1 MSEFE
6 ELISKLL
13 EKVPELSRSV
23 IEERINEKKEKVGA
37 GYLTDQGAIF
47 LVAADL
53 GVSLEQTQNSEVAIK
68 DLYIGAKEV
77 TLESRV
83 LNISPT
89 KQFTK
94 KDGSSF
100 SLRTITVYDNNS
112 TASVKLWDE
121 KANLPGLEELKP
133 GDLIKIIKAYVKSDL
148 TGAPT
153 INIGSGAT
161 IETSESES
169 DIVSIDSKI
178 SDVSE
183 IKDEQKD
190 LIVVGTLGS
199 AMSLLEFT
207 NSKGQPSKA
216 LKFRLRGENKNLV
229 NVVLWG
235 KDESILPK
243 VITQDAKVKLFGV
256 RTKTGMQGLEIH
268 GNDATI
274 INVEGDAEIQP
285 TIVRLLAI
293 EKDQA
298 GNTTGLAIDKSKKL
312 VRITDVTNTIGS
324 FVKDDILECM
334 PSKIFGNTMQID
346 QDSFV
351 RKIDDKTVPTIAEI
365 RTKITKVSEGN
376 DYSVEAIVLKA
387 PERKDIQTKNGDN
400 IQLSEMFVEDDSGQV
415 WIKGWRQQADLMDSF
430 TLGDIITIL
439 GVNARPG
446 LEGKLDLV
454 LTPYSKIIKKKLI
467 FPKSSCQEYRFFLR

>member
-53 GVSLEQTQNSEVAIK
+53 GITLEQTQNPEVAIK

-153 INIGSGAT
+153 INIGSGAS
-161 IETSESES
+161 IETSQSES

-178 SDVSE
+178 TDASE
-183 IKDEQKD
+183 IKDDQRD
-190 LIVVGTLGS
+190 LIVSGTLGS

-207 NSKGQPSKA
+207 NSKGQASKA

-243 VITQDAKVKLFGV
+243 VIGQDAKVKLFGV

-274 INVEGDAEIQP
+274 IDVEGDTEIQP

-293 EKDQA
+293 EKNQS

-312 VRITDVTNTIGS
+312 VRITDVADTIGS
-324 FVKDDILECM
+324 FSKDDILECM
-334 PSKIFGNTMQID
+334 PSKIFGNTIQID

-351 RKIDDKTVPTIAEI
+351 RKIDDEAVPTVADI
-365 RTKITKVSEGN
+365 RTKITEVSEGN

-387 PERKDIQTKNGDN
+387 PERKDIQTKSGDN

-415 WIKGWRQQADLMDSF
+415 WIKGWRQQADLMDNF

-454 LTPYSKIIKKKLI
+454 LTPYSKIIKKN
-467 FPKSSCQEYRFFLR
+467 

>member
-53 GVSLEQTQNSEVAIK
+53 GVSLEQTQNAEVAIK

-153 INIGSGAT
+153 INIGSGAS
-161 IETSESES
+161 IETSQSES

-178 SDVSE
+178 TDVSE
-183 IKDEQKD
+183 IKDDQRD
-190 LIVVGTLGS
+190 LIVSGTLGS

-216 LKFRLRGENKNLV
+216 LKFRLKGENKNLV

-243 VITQDAKVKLFGV
+243 VIGQDAKVKLFGV

-274 INVEGDAEIQP
+274 INVEGDTEIQP

-298 GNTTGLAIDKSKKL
+298 GNTTGLALDKSRKL
-312 VRITDVTNTIGS
+312 VRITDVANTIGS
-324 FVKDDILECM
+324 FAKDDILECM
-334 PSKIFGNTMQID
+334 PSKIFGNTIQID

-351 RKIDDKTVPTIAEI
+351 RKIDDETVPTVAEI
-365 RTKITKVSEGN
+365 RTKITEVSEGN

-387 PERKDIQTKNGDN
+387 PERKDIQTKSGEN

-415 WIKGWRQQADLMDSF
+415 WIKGWRQQADLMDSY

-454 LTPYSKIIKKKLI
+454 LTPYSKIIKKN
-467 FPKSSCQEYRFFLR
+467 

>member
-53 GVSLEQTQNSEVAIK
+53 GVSLEQTQNAEVAIK

-153 INIGSGAT
+153 INIGSGAS
-161 IETSESES
+161 IETSQSES

-178 SDVSE
+178 TDVSE
-183 IKDEQKD
+183 IKDDQRD
-190 LIVVGTLGS
+190 LIVSGTLGS

-216 LKFRLRGENKNLV
+216 LKFRLKGENKNLV

-243 VITQDAKVKLFGV
+243 VIGQDAKVKLFGV

-274 INVEGDAEIQP
+274 INVEGDTEIQP

-298 GNTTGLAIDKSKKL
+298 GNTTGLAIDKSRKL
-312 VRITDVTNTIGS
+312 VRITDVANTIGT
-324 FVKDDILECM
+324 FAKDDILECM
-334 PSKIFGNTMQID
+334 PSKIFGNTIQID

-351 RKIDDKTVPTIAEI
+351 RKIDDETVPTVAEI
-365 RTKITKVSEGN
+365 RTKITEVSEGN

-387 PERKDIQTKNGDN
+387 PERKDIQTKSGEN

-415 WIKGWRQQADLMDSF
+415 WIKGWRQQADLMDSY

-454 LTPYSKIIKKKLI
+454 LTPYSKIIKKN
-467 FPKSSCQEYRFFLR
+467 

>member
-13 EKVPELSRSV
+13 ERVPELSRSV

-53 GVSLEQTQNSEVAIK
+53 GVTLEQSQKAEVAIK

-121 KANLPGLEELKP
+121 KANLPGIEELKP

-153 INIGSGAT
+153 INIGSGAS
-161 IETSESES
+161 IETSQAES
-169 DIVSIDSKI
+169 DIASIDSKI
-178 SDVSE
+178 IDISDTKEDQRDIIVS
-183 IKDEQKD
+183 
-190 LIVVGTLGS
+190 GTLGS

-216 LKFRLRGENKNLV
+216 LKFRLKGKNKNLI

-235 KDESILPK
+235 KDESILPR

-274 INVEGDAEIQP
+274 IDVEGDTEIQP
-285 TIVRLLAI
+285 VIVRLLAI
-293 EKDQA
+293 EKGQS
-298 GNTTGLAIDKSKKL
+298 GNTTGLAIDKSKQL
-312 VRITDVTNTIGS
+312 VRITDVANTIGS

-346 QDSFV
+346 QNSFV
-351 RKIDDKTVPTIAEI
+351 RKIDDKHVPTVAEI
-365 RTKITKVSEGN
+365 RTKIIEVSEGN

-387 PERKDIQTKNGDN
+387 PERKDIQTKKGDN

-415 WIKGWRQQADLMDSF
+415 WIKGWRQQADLMDNF

-454 LTPYSKIIKKKLI
+454 LTPYSKIIKKN
-467 FPKSSCQEYRFFLR
+467 

>member
-53 GVSLEQTQNSEVAIK
+53 GVSLEQTQNSEVSIK

-161 IETSESES
+161 IETSKSES

-183 IKDEQKD
+183 IKDDERD
-190 LIVVGTLGS
+190 LIV
-199 AMSLLEFT
+199 
-207 NSKGQPSKA
+207 
-216 LKFRLRGENKNLV
+216 
-229 NVVLWG
+229 
-235 KDESILPK
+235 
-243 VITQDAKVKLFGV
+243 
-256 RTKTGMQGLEIH
+256 
-268 GNDATI
+268 
-274 INVEGDAEIQP
+274 
-285 TIVRLLAI
+285 
-293 EKDQA
+293 A
-298 GNTTGLAIDKSKKL
+298 GN
-312 VRITDVTNTIGS
+312 
-324 FVKDDILECM
+324 
-334 PSKIFGNTMQID
+334 
-346 QDSFV
+346 
-351 RKIDDKTVPTIAEI
+351 I
-365 RTKITKVSEGN
+365 R
-376 DYSVEAIVLKA
+376 
-387 PERKDIQTKNGDN
+387 
-400 IQLSEMFVEDDSGQV
+400 
-415 WIKGWRQQADLMDSF
+415 
-430 TLGDIITIL
+430 
-439 GVNARPG
+439 
-446 LEGKLDLV
+446 
-454 LTPYSKIIKKKLI
+454 
-467 FPKSSCQEYRFFLR
+467 

>member
-1 MSEFE
+1 LSEFE

-53 GVSLEQTQNSEVAIK
+53 GVTLEQSQKAEVAIK

-121 KANLPGLEELKP
+121 KANLPGIEELKP

-153 INIGSGAT
+153 INIGSGAS
-161 IETSESES
+161 IETSQSES
-169 DIVSIDSKI
+169 NIASIDSKI
-178 SDVSE
+178 IDISDTKEDQRDIIVS
-183 IKDEQKD
+183 
-190 LIVVGTLGS
+190 GTLGS

-216 LKFRLRGENKNLV
+216 LKFRLKGKNKNLI

-274 INVEGDAEIQP
+274 IDVEGDTEIQP
-285 TIVRLLAI
+285 VIVRLLAI
-293 EKDQA
+293 EKDQS

-312 VRITDVTNTIGS
+312 VRITDVANTIGS

-346 QDSFV
+346 QNSFV
-351 RKIDDKTVPTIAEI
+351 RKIDDKHVPTVAEI
-365 RTKITKVSEGN
+365 RTKIIEVSEGN

-387 PERKDIQTKNGDN
+387 PERKDIQTKKGDN

-415 WIKGWRQQADLMDSF
+415 WIKGWRQQADLMDNF

-454 LTPYSKIIKKKLI
+454 LTPYSKIIKKN
-467 FPKSSCQEYRFFLR
+467 

>member
-53 GVSLEQTQNSEVAIK
+53 GVSLEQTQNAEVAIK

-153 INIGSGAT
+153 INIGSGAS
-161 IETSESES
+161 IETSQSES

-178 SDVSE
+178 TDVSE
-183 IKDEQKD
+183 IKDDQRD
-190 LIVVGTLGS
+190 LIVSGTLGS

-216 LKFRLRGENKNLV
+216 LKFRLKGENKNLV

-243 VITQDAKVKLFGV
+243 VIGQDAKVKLFGV

-274 INVEGDAEIQP
+274 INVEGDTEIQP

-312 VRITDVTNTIGS
+312 VRITDVANTIGS
-324 FVKDDILECM
+324 FAKDDILECM
-334 PSKIFGNTMQID
+334 PSKIFGNTIQID

-351 RKIDDKTVPTIAEI
+351 RKIDDETVPTVAEI
-365 RTKITKVSEGN
+365 RTKITEVSEGN
-376 DYSVEAIVLKA
+376 DYSVEANVLKA
-387 PERKDIQTKNGDN
+387 PERKDIQTKSGEN

-415 WIKGWRQQADLMDSF
+415 WIKGWRQQADLMDSY

-454 LTPYSKIIKKKLI
+454 LTPYSKIIKKN
-467 FPKSSCQEYRFFLR
+467 

>member
-23 IEERINEKKEKVGA
+23 IEDRINEKKEKVGA

-53 GVSLEQTQNSEVAIK
+53 GVTLEQSQNPEIAIK

-77 TLESRV
+77 SLESRV

-121 KANLPGLEELKP
+121 KANLPGLDELKP

-153 INIGSGAT
+153 INIGSGAS

-178 SDVSE
+178 TDVSE
-183 IKDEQKD
+183 VKEDQRD
-190 LIVVGTLGS
+190 LIVAGTLGS
-199 AMSLLEFT
+199 VMSLLEFT

-216 LKFRLRGENKNLV
+216 LKFRLRGENKNLI

-243 VITQDAKVKLFGV
+243 VISQDAKIRLFGV
-256 RTKTGMQGLEIH
+256 RTKNGMQGLEIH
-268 GNDATI
+268 GNDATLVD
-274 INVEGDAEIQP
+274 VEGDTEIQP
-285 TIVRLLAI
+285 VIVRLLAV
-293 EKDQA
+293 EKEQS
-298 GNTTGLAIDKSKKL
+298 GKTTGLAIDKSKKI
-312 VRITDVTNTIGS
+312 VRITDVGNTIGD
-324 FVKDDILECM
+324 FTKDDILECM

-351 RKIDDKTVPTIAEI
+351 RKIEDDSIPTISEI
-365 RTKITKVSEGN
+365 RTKITDVTEGN

-387 PERKDIQTKNGDN
+387 PERKEIQTKNGDN
-400 IQLSEMFVEDDSGQV
+400 VQLSEMFVEDDSGQV

-454 LTPYSKIIKKKLI
+454 LTSYSKIIKKN
-467 FPKSSCQEYRFFLR
+467 

>member
-161 IETSESES
+161 IETSKSES

-178 SDVSE
+178 NDVSE
-183 IKDEQKD
+183 IKDDQRD
-190 LIVVGTLGS
+190 LIVAGTLGS

-274 INVEGDAEIQP
+274 IDVEGDAEIQP
-285 TIVRLLAI
+285 TVVRLLAV

-312 VRITDVTNTIGS
+312 VRITDVANTIGS

-365 RTKITKVSEGN
+365 RTKITEVSEGN

-454 LTPYSKIIKKKLI
+454 LTPYSKIIKKN
-467 FPKSSCQEYRFFLR
+467 

>member
-53 GVSLEQTQNSEVAIK
+53 GVTLEQSQKAEVAIK

-121 KANLPGLEELKP
+121 KANLPGIEELKP

-153 INIGSGAT
+153 INIGSGAS
-161 IETSESES
+161 IETSQSVS

-183 IKDEQKD
+183 VREDQRD
-190 LIVVGTLGS
+190 LIISGTLGS

-216 LKFRLRGENKNLV
+216 LKFRLKGKNKNLI

-274 INVEGDAEIQP
+274 IDVEGDAEIQP
-285 TIVRLLAI
+285 VIVRLLAT
-293 EKDQA
+293 EKDQS
-298 GNTTGLAIDKSKKL
+298 GNTTCLAIDKSKKL
-312 VRITDVTNTIGS
+312 VRIIDVTNTIGS

-346 QDSFV
+346 QNSFV
-351 RKIDDKTVPTIAEI
+351 RKIEDKNVPTVAEI
-365 RTKITKVSEGN
+365 RTKIIEVSEGN

-387 PERKDIQTKNGDN
+387 PERKDIQTKKGDN

-415 WIKGWRQQADLMDSF
+415 WIKGWRQQADLMDNF

-454 LTPYSKIIKKKLI
+454 LTPYSKIIKKN
-467 FPKSSCQEYRFFLR
+467 

>member
-1 MSEFE
+1 LSEFE
-6 ELISKLL
+6 ELIAKLL

-53 GVSLEQTQNSEVAIK
+53 GVTLEQTQNPEVAIK

-161 IETSESES
+161 IETSQSES

-178 SDVSE
+178 TDVSE
-183 IKDEQKD
+183 IKDDQRD
-190 LIVVGTLGS
+190 LIVSGTLGS

-243 VITQDAKVKLFGV
+243 VIGQDAKVKLFGV

-274 INVEGDAEIQP
+274 IDVEGDTEIQP
-285 TIVRLLAI
+285 TIVRLLSI
-293 EKDQA
+293 EKDQSD
-298 GNTTGLAIDKSKKL
+298 NTTGLAIDKSKRL
-312 VRITDVTNTIGS
+312 VRITDVADTIGS
-324 FVKDDILECM
+324 FSKDDVLECM
-334 PSKIFGNTMQID
+334 PSKIFGNTIQID

-351 RKIDDKTVPTIAEI
+351 RKIDDEAVPTVADI
-365 RTKITKVSEGN
+365 RTKITEVSEGN

-387 PERKDIQTKNGDN
+387 PERKDIQTKKGDN

-415 WIKGWRQQADLMDSF
+415 WIKGWRQQADLMDNFS
-430 TLGDIITIL
+430 LGDIITVL

-454 LTPYSKIIKKKLI
+454 LTPYSKIIKKN
-467 FPKSSCQEYRFFLR
+467 

>member
-53 GVSLEQTQNSEVAIK
+53 GVSLEQTQNAEVAIK

-153 INIGSGAT
+153 INIGSGAS
-161 IETSESES
+161 IETSQSES

-178 SDVSE
+178 TDVSE
-183 IKDEQKD
+183 IKDDQRD
-190 LIVVGTLGS
+190 LIVSGTLGS

-216 LKFRLRGENKNLV
+216 LKFRLKGENKNLV

-243 VITQDAKVKLFGV
+243 VIGQDAKVKLFGV

-274 INVEGDAEIQP
+274 INVEGDTEIQP

-312 VRITDVTNTIGS
+312 VRITAAANTIAS
-324 FVKDDILECM
+324 FAKDDILECM
-334 PSKIFGNTMQID
+334 PSKIFGNTIQID

-351 RKIDDKTVPTIAEI
+351 RKIDDETVPTVAEI
-365 RTKITKVSEGN
+365 RTKITEVSEGN

-387 PERKDIQTKNGDN
+387 PERKDIQTKSGEN

-415 WIKGWRQQADLMDSF
+415 WIKGWRQQADLMDSY

-454 LTPYSKIIKKKLI
+454 LTPYSKIIKKN
-467 FPKSSCQEYRFFLR
+467 

>member
-153 INIGSGAT
+153 INIGSGST

-183 IKDEQKD
+183 IKNDQRD
-190 LIVVGTLGS
+190 LIIAGTLGS

-207 NSKGQPSKA
+207 NSKGKPSKA
-216 LKFRLRGENKNLV
+216 LKFRLRGANKNLV

-243 VITQDAKVKLFGV
+243 VINQDAKVKLFGV

-274 INVEGDAEIQP
+274 IDVEGNAEIQP

-293 EKDQA
+293 EKDQS
-298 GNTTGLAIDKSKKL
+298 GNTIGLAIDKSKKL
-312 VRITDVTNTIGS
+312 VRITDVENTIGS

-346 QDSFV
+346 QNSFV
-351 RKIDDKTVPTIAEI
+351 RKIDDKHVPTVAEI
-365 RTKITKVSEGN
+365 RTKIIEVSEGN

-387 PERKDIQTKNGDN
+387 PERKDIQTKKGDN

-415 WIKGWRQQADLMDSF
+415 WIKGWRQQADLMDNF

-454 LTPYSKIIKKKLI
+454 LTSYSKIIKKN
-467 FPKSSCQEYRFFLR
+467 

>member
-53 GVSLEQTQNSEVAIK
+53 GVSLEQTQNAEVAIK

-153 INIGSGAT
+153 INIGSGAS
-161 IETSESES
+161 IETSQSES

-178 SDVSE
+178 TDVSE
-183 IKDEQKD
+183 IKDDQRD
-190 LIVVGTLGS
+190 LIVSGTLGS

-216 LKFRLRGENKNLV
+216 LKFRLKGENKNLV

-243 VITQDAKVKLFGV
+243 VIGQDAKVKLFGV

-274 INVEGDAEIQP
+274 INVEGDTEIQP
-285 TIVRLLAI
+285 TIVRLLVI

-298 GNTTGLAIDKSKKL
+298 GNTTGLAIDKSRKL
-312 VRITDVTNTIGS
+312 VRITDAANTIGS
-324 FVKDDILECM
+324 FAKDDILECM
-334 PSKIFGNTMQID
+334 PSKIFGNTIQID

-351 RKIDDKTVPTIAEI
+351 RKIDDETVPTVAEI
-365 RTKITKVSEGN
+365 RTKITEVSEGN

-387 PERKDIQTKNGDN
+387 PERKDIQTKSGEN

-415 WIKGWRQQADLMDSF
+415 WIKGWRQQADLMDSY

-454 LTPYSKIIKKKLI
+454 LTPYSKIIKKN
-467 FPKSSCQEYRFFLR
+467 

>member
-53 GVSLEQTQNSEVAIK
+53 GVSLEQTQNAEVAIK

-153 INIGSGAT
+153 INIGSGAS
-161 IETSESES
+161 IETSQSES

-178 SDVSE
+178 TDVSE
-183 IKDEQKD
+183 IKDDQRD
-190 LIVVGTLGS
+190 LIVSGTLGS

-216 LKFRLRGENKNLV
+216 LKFRLKGENKNLV

-243 VITQDAKVKLFGV
+243 VIGQDAKVKLFGV

-274 INVEGDAEIQP
+274 INVEGDTEIQP

-312 VRITDVTNTIGS
+312 VRITDAANTIGS
-324 FVKDDILECM
+324 FAKDDILECM
-334 PSKIFGNTMQID
+334 PSKIFGNTIQID

-351 RKIDDKTVPTIAEI
+351 RKIDDETVPTVAEI
-365 RTKITKVSEGN
+365 RTKITEVSEGN

-387 PERKDIQTKNGDN
+387 PERKDIQTKSGEN

-415 WIKGWRQQADLMDSF
+415 WIKGWRQQADLMDSY

-454 LTPYSKIIKKKLI
+454 LTPYSKII
-467 FPKSSCQEYRFFLR
+467 

>member
-53 GVSLEQTQNSEVAIK
+53 GVSLEQTQNTEVAIK

-153 INIGSGAT
+153 INIGSGAS
-161 IETSESES
+161 IETSQSES

-178 SDVSE
+178 TDVSE
-183 IKDEQKD
+183 IKDDQRD
-190 LIVVGTLGS
+190 LIVSGTLGS

-216 LKFRLRGENKNLV
+216 LKFRLKGENKNLV

-243 VITQDAKVKLFGV
+243 VIGQDAKVKLFGV

-274 INVEGDAEIQP
+274 INVEGDTEIQP

-298 GNTTGLAIDKSKKL
+298 GNTTGLAIDKSRKL
-312 VRITDVTNTIGS
+312 VRITDAANTIGS
-324 FVKDDILECM
+324 FAKDDILECM
-334 PSKIFGNTMQID
+334 PSKIFGNTIQID

-351 RKIDDKTVPTIAEI
+351 RKIDDETVPTVAEI
-365 RTKITKVSEGN
+365 RTKITEVSEGN

-387 PERKDIQTKNGDN
+387 PERKDIQTKSGEN

-415 WIKGWRQQADLMDSF
+415 WIKGWRQQADLMDSY

-454 LTPYSKIIKKKLI
+454 LTPYSKIIKKN
-467 FPKSSCQEYRFFLR
+467 

>member
-53 GVSLEQTQNSEVAIK
+53 GVSLEQTQNAEVAIK

-153 INIGSGAT
+153 INIGSGAS
-161 IETSESES
+161 IETSQSES

-178 SDVSE
+178 TDVSE
-183 IKDEQKD
+183 IKDDQRD
-190 LIVVGTLGS
+190 LIVSGTLGS

-216 LKFRLRGENKNLV
+216 LKFRLKGENKNLV

-243 VITQDAKVKLFGV
+243 VIGQDAKVKLFGV

-274 INVEGDAEIQP
+274 INVEGDTEIQP

-312 VRITDVTNTIGS
+312 VRITDVANAIGI
-324 FVKDDILECM
+324 FAKDDILECM
-334 PSKIFGNTMQID
+334 PSKIFGNTIQID

-351 RKIDDKTVPTIAEI
+351 RKIDDETVPTVAEI
-365 RTKITKVSEGN
+365 RTKITEVSEGN

-387 PERKDIQTKNGDN
+387 PERKDIQTKSGEN

-415 WIKGWRQQADLMDSF
+415 WIKGWRQQADLMDSY

-454 LTPYSKIIKKKLI
+454 LTPYSKIIKKN
-467 FPKSSCQEYRFFLR
+467 

>member
-6 ELISKLL
+6 ELLSKLL

-23 IEERINEKKEKVGA
+23 IEDRINEKKDKVGA
-37 GYLTDQGAIF
+37 GYLTDQGALF

-53 GVSLEQTQNSEVAIK
+53 GVSLEETQKVEVELK
-68 DLYIGAKEV
+68 DLYVGAKEV

-83 LNISPT
+83 LSMSPT

-100 SLRTITVYDNNS
+100 SLRTITVYDNDS

-121 KANLPGLEELKP
+121 KANLPGIDQLKP

-153 INIGSGAT
+153 INIGSGAS

-169 DIVSIDSKI
+169 SIVSIDSKI
-178 SDVSE
+178 NDVSE
-183 IKDEQKD
+183 IKEDQKD
-190 LIVVGTLGS
+190 LIVSGKLGS
-199 AMSLLEFT
+199 TMNVMEFT
-207 NSKGQPSKA
+207 NSRGQPSKA
-216 LKFRLRGENKNLV
+216 LKFRLQGNNNNLV

-243 VITQDAKVKLFGV
+243 MISQDAKVKLFGI
-256 RTKTGMQGLEIH
+256 RTKLGMQGLEIH

-274 INVEGDAEIQP
+274 IDVEGDTEIKP
-285 TIVRLLAI
+285 SIVRLLSV
-293 EKDQA
+293 EKN
-298 GNTTGLAIDKSKKL
+298 NTGKNIGLAIDKEKKL
-312 VRITDVTNTIGS
+312 VRITDVANTIS
-324 FVKDDILECM
+324 KFVKDDILECM
-334 PSKIFGNTMQID
+334 PSKVFGNTIQID

-351 RKIDDKTVPTIAEI
+351 RKIDDESVPTTSDI
-365 RTKITKVSEGN
+365 RTKISNIKEGN
-376 DYSVEAIVLKA
+376 DLSIEAIILKEA
-387 PERKDIQTKNGDN
+387 ERKDIQTKNGEN

-415 WIKGWRQQADLMDSF
+415 WIKGWRQQADLMDNL
-430 TLGDIITIL
+430 TLGEIITII

-454 LTPYSKIIKKKLI
+454 LTSYSKIIKKN
-467 FPKSSCQEYRFFLR
+467 

>member
-153 INIGSGAT
+153 INIGSGST

-183 IKDEQKD
+183 IKDDQRD
-190 LIVVGTLGS
+190 LIIAGTLGS

-207 NSKGQPSKA
+207 NSKGKPSKA
-216 LKFRLRGENKNLV
+216 LKFRLRGANKNLV

-243 VITQDAKVKLFGV
+243 VINQDAKVKLFGV

-274 INVEGDAEIQP
+274 IDVEGNAEIQP

-293 EKDQA
+293 EKDQS
-298 GNTTGLAIDKSKKL
+298 GNTIGLAIDKSKKL
-312 VRITDVTNTIGS
+312 VRITDVANTIGS

-365 RTKITKVSEGN
+365 RTKITEVKEGN

-400 IQLSEMFVEDDSGQV
+400 IQLSEMFVEDYSGQV

-454 LTPYSKIIKKKLI
+454 LTAYSKIIKKN
-467 FPKSSCQEYRFFLR
+467 

>member
-161 IETSESES
+161 IETSKSES

-183 IKDEQKD
+183 IKDDQRD
-190 LIVVGTLGS
+190 LIVAGTLGS
-199 AMSLLEFT
+199 TMSLLEFT

-274 INVEGDAEIQP
+274 IDVEGDAEIQP

-312 VRITDVTNTIGS
+312 VRITDVANTIGS

-351 RKIDDKTVPTIAEI
+351 RKIDDNTVPTVAEI
-365 RTKITKVSEGN
+365 RTKITEVSEGN

-454 LTPYSKIIKKKLI
+454 LTPYSKIIKKN
-467 FPKSSCQEYRFFLR
+467 

>member
-53 GVSLEQTQNSEVAIK
+53 GVTLEQSQKAEVAIK

-121 KANLPGLEELKP
+121 KANLPGIEELRP

-153 INIGSGAT
+153 INIGSGAS
-161 IETSESES
+161 IETSQSES
-169 DIVSIDSKI
+169 DIASIDSKI
-178 SDVSE
+178 IDIGDTKEDQRDIIVS
-183 IKDEQKD
+183 
-190 LIVVGTLGS
+190 GTLGS

-207 NSKGQPSKA
+207 NSRGQPSKA
-216 LKFRLRGENKNLV
+216 LKFRLKGKNKNLI

-274 INVEGDAEIQP
+274 IDVEGDTEIQP
-285 TIVRLLAI
+285 VIVRLLAI
-293 EKDQA
+293 EKDQS

-312 VRITDVTNTIGS
+312 VRITDVANTIGS

-346 QDSFV
+346 QNSFV
-351 RKIDDKTVPTIAEI
+351 RKIDDKHVPTVAEI
-365 RTKITKVSEGN
+365 RTKIIEVSEGN

-387 PERKDIQTKNGDN
+387 PERKDIQTKKGDN

-415 WIKGWRQQADLMDSF
+415 WIKGWRQQADLMDNF

-454 LTPYSKIIKKKLI
+454 LTPYSKIIKKN
-467 FPKSSCQEYRFFLR
+467 

>member
-1 MSEFE
+1 LSEFE

-13 EKVPELSRSV
+13 ERVPELSRSV

-53 GVSLEQTQNSEVAIK
+53 GVTLEQSQSPEVAIK

-77 TLESRV
+77 TLKSRV

-121 KANLPGLEELKP
+121 KANLPGIEELKP

-153 INIGSGAT
+153 INIGSGAS
-161 IETSESES
+161 IETSQSES
-169 DIVSIDSKI
+169 DIVLIDSKI
-178 SDVSE
+178 TDVSE
-183 IKDEQKD
+183 IKDDQKD
-190 LIVVGTLGS
+190 LIISGTLGS

-207 NSKGQPSKA
+207 NSKGKPSKA

-274 INVEGDAEIQP
+274 IEVEGDTEIQP
-285 TIVRLLAI
+285 VILRLLAI
-293 EKDQA
+293 EKDQS
-298 GNTTGLAIDKSKKL
+298 GNTIGLAIDKSKKL
-312 VRITDVTNTIGS
+312 VRITDAANTIGS

-351 RKIDDKTVPTIAEI
+351 RKIDDQNVPTVAEI
-365 RTKITKVSEGN
+365 RTKIIEVSEGN

-387 PERKDIQTKNGDN
+387 PERKDIQTKKGDN

-415 WIKGWRQQADLMDSF
+415 WIKGWRQQADLMDNF

-454 LTPYSKIIKKKLI
+454 LTSYSKIIKKN
-467 FPKSSCQEYRFFLR
+467 

>member
-53 GVSLEQTQNSEVAIK
+53 GVSLEQTQKTEVELK
-68 DLYIGAKEV
+68 DLYVGAKEV
-77 TLESRV
+77 TLQGRV

-121 KANLPGLEELKP
+121 KANLPGIEELKP

-153 INIGSGAT
+153 INIGSGAS
-161 IETSESES
+161 IETSNSQS

-178 SDVSE
+178 DDVST
-183 IKDEQKD
+183 IKEDQKD
-190 LIVVGTLGS
+190 IIVSGKLGS
-199 AMSLLEFT
+199 AMNVMEFT
-207 NSKGQPSKA
+207 NSRGKPSKA
-216 LKFRLRGENKNLV
+216 LKFRLRGENNNLI

-243 VITQDAKVKLFGV
+243 MILQDAKVKLFGV

-268 GNDATI
+268 GNDAT
-274 INVEGDAEIQP
+274 VLDVDGDTEIQP
-285 TIVRLLAI
+285 IVVRLV
-293 EKDQA
+293 EVKKEQS
-298 GNTTGLAIDKSKKL
+298 GRTTGLAIDKSRKL
-312 VRITDVTNTIGS
+312 IKITDVSDIITN
-324 FVKDDILECM
+324 FVNNDVLEFM

-351 RKIDDKTVPTIAEI
+351 RKIDDESVPTTGEL
-365 RTKITKVSEGN
+365 RTKISDVTEGN
-376 DYSVEAIVLKA
+376 DFSVEGIVLKA
-387 PERKDIQTKNGDN
+387 PERKDIQTKSGENV
-400 IQLSEMFVEDDSGQV
+400 QLCEMFVEDDSGQI
-415 WIKGWRQQADLMDSF
+415 WIKGWRQQADLMDNF

-454 LTPYSKIIKKKLI
+454 LTSYSKIIKKN
-467 FPKSSCQEYRFFLR
+467 

>member
-23 IEERINEKKEKVGA
+23 IEDRINEKKEKVGA

-53 GVSLEQTQNSEVAIK
+53 GVTLEQSQKSEVAIK

-121 KANLPGLEELKP
+121 KANLPGLDELKP

-153 INIGSGAT
+153 INIGSGAS

-178 SDVSE
+178 TDVSE
-183 IKDEQKD
+183 IKEDQRD
-190 LIVVGTLGS
+190 LIVTGTLGS

-216 LKFRLRGENKNLV
+216 LKFRLRGQNKNLV

-243 VITQDAKVKLFGV
+243 IISQDAKVKLFGV

-268 GNDATI
+268 GNDATLVD
-274 INVEGDAEIQP
+274 VEGDTEIQP
-285 TIVRLLAI
+285 VILRLLAV
-293 EKDQA
+293 EKDQS
-298 GNTTGLAIDKSKKL
+298 GSVTGLAIDKSKKI
-312 VRITDVTNTIGS
+312 VRIADVTDTIGS
-324 FVKDDILECM
+324 FTKDDILECM
-334 PSKIFGNTMQID
+334 PSKIFGNTIQID

-351 RKIDDKTVPTIAEI
+351 RKIEDDSIPTISEI
-365 RTKITKVSEGN
+365 RTKITDVTEGN

-387 PERKDIQTKNGDN
+387 PERKEIQTKNGDN
-400 IQLSEMFVEDDSGQV
+400 VQLSEMFVEDDSGQV
-415 WIKGWRQQADLMDSF
+415 WIKGWRQQADLMDNF
-430 TLGDIITIL
+430 TLGDIITII

-454 LTPYSKIIKKKLI
+454 LTPYSKIIKKN
-467 FPKSSCQEYRFFLR
+467 

>member
-153 INIGSGAT
+153 INIGSGST

-183 IKDEQKD
+183 IKDDQRD
-190 LIVVGTLGS
+190 LIIAGTLGS

-216 LKFRLRGENKNLV
+216 LKFRLKGKNKNLI

-274 INVEGDAEIQP
+274 IDVEGNAEIQP

-293 EKDQA
+293 EKDQS
-298 GNTTGLAIDKSKKL
+298 GNTIGLAIDKSKKL
-312 VRITDVTNTIGS
+312 VRITDVANTIGS

-365 RTKITKVSEGN
+365 RTKITEVNEGN

-454 LTPYSKIIKKKLI
+454 LTPYSKIIKKN
-467 FPKSSCQEYRFFLR
+467 